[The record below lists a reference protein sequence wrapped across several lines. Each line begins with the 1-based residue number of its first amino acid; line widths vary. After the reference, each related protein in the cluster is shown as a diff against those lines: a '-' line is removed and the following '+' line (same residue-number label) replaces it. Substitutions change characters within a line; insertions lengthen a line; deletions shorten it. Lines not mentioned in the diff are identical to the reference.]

1 MNEQQRLH
9 SQDVQERAAAAEA
22 FSLMGPEASFAAT
35 DLVQACGDDQ
45 MVAQWAVSA
54 LEELGP
60 PPKES
65 LADLSELARSGDS
78 EVAYWA
84 VTLLGRCGEASRPY
98 EDLLARILSDSED
111 IALRQRS
118 AWALTKM
125 HAGSDTVL
133 NALEGATRS
142 SDPRLSRM
150 ATDALRQVRA

>member
-84 VTLLGRCGEASRPY
+84 VTLLGTMRRGIPTLRGFVGQ
-98 EDLLARILSDSED
+98 DSF
-111 IALRQRS
+111 
-118 AWALTKM
+118 
-125 HAGSDTVL
+125 
-133 NALEGATRS
+133 
-142 SDPRLSRM
+142 
-150 ATDALRQVRA
+150 